1 MPDTKRTATKA
12 YVVAERGGPFELRDV
27 VLDGLQ
33 PNEVLVEIKYTGLCH
48 TVCYLDQ
55 IVDLKANMQL

>member
-1 MPDTKRTATKA
+1 MPHPQELVTKA

-33 PNEVLVEIKYTGLCH
+33 PNEVLVEIKYTGVCH
-48 TVCYLDQ
+48 TVRCLGYKMEMAAKL
-55 IVDLKANMQL
+55 QL

>member
-1 MPDTKRTATKA
+1 MSETKRAVTKA
-12 YVVAERGGPFELRDV
+12 YVVAERGGPFELREV

-48 TVCYLDQ
+48 TVRYLDKTAK
-55 IVDLKANMQL
+55 LKTNVRL